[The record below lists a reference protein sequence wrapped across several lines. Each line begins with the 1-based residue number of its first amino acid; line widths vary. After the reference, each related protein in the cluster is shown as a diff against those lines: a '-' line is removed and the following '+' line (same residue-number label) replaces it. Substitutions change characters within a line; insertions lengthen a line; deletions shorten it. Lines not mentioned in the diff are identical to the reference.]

1 MSAKVFISCGQSTNE
16 EKQTARDVETWF
28 KTKGFY
34 PYVAVEVNTGIP
46 DLNRWVIEE
55 LKSSDYFVFINFAR
69 EEISSSTGSF
79 KPFRRG
85 SVYANQELAV
95 AVSLGFKDRMIL
107 VNQRCAE
114 REGIF
119 KIMVC
124 NTDEFDTYDKI
135 VPIIEKSVL
144 SAGWDNLSSRHLSVE
159 NSRIDY
165 TPVSYYDHH
174 LRRLLYIAHI
184 DVRNSR
190 PDIPAA
196 DCEIRLVKIESPSR
210 GERPSPDRNALKVTG
225 SERAYAQNI
234 WQDDLGTFDLFGI
247 DAFSY
252 PDTYLLSRSD
262 VTPRSAII
270 STREKHILTYE
281 ILAKGFPQVTA
292 KIALDF
298 GGSMPTTSPRANI
311 SEYSGSGY
319 PQTISV
325 VSSNPSHDHGSYPFV
340 FGDPD
345 STPKVT
351 IKSVDRSY

>member
-1 MSAKVFISCGQSTNE
+1 MSAKVFISCGQSTDE
-16 EKQTARDVETWF
+16 EKQAARNVETWF
-28 KTKGFY
+28 TTKGFH
-34 PYVAVEVNTGIP
+34 PYVAIQVNTGIP

-95 AVSLGFKDRMIL
+95 AVSLGFEGRMIL
-107 VNQRCAE
+107 VNQRGAE

-124 NTDEFDTYDKI
+124 NTDEFDTFDRI
-135 VPIIEKSVL
+135 VPIIEESVL
-144 SAGWDNLSSRHLSVE
+144 SEKWNKLSSRHLSIE
-159 NSRIDY
+159 NSRIDH
-165 TPVSYYDHH
+165 TPVRYYDHDQE
-174 LRRLLYIAHI
+174 RLLNIAHI
-184 DVRNSR
+184 DVKNSR

-196 DCEIRLVKIESPSR
+196 DCTIRLVKIESSQ
-210 GERPSPDRNALKVTG
+210 GERASLDRNALKVTG
-225 SERAYAQNI
+225 SDRAYAQNI
-234 WQDDLGTFDLFGI
+234 WQNSFGTFDLFGI

-252 PDTYLLSRSD
+252 PDTYLLSESD

-281 ILAKGFPQVTA
+281 IFAKGFPRVTA

-298 GGSMPTTSPRANI
+298 GRSMPTTNPRANI
-311 SEYSGSGY
+311 SGYSGSGY
-319 PQTISV
+319 PQIISV
-325 VSSNPSHDHGSYPFV
+325 VSSIPSHGPFV
-340 FGDPD
+340 FGGAD
-345 STPKVT
+345 STPTVT
-351 IKSVDRSY
+351 IVSVDRSY

>member
-1 MSAKVFISCGQSTNE
+1 MSAKVFISCGQSTSE
-16 EKQTARDVETWF
+16 ERQAARDVKTWF
-28 KTKGFY
+28 KAKGFH

-55 LKSSDYFVFINFAR
+55 LKSSDDFVFINFAR
-69 EEISSSTGSF
+69 EEISSITGSF

-85 SVYANQELAV
+85 SVYTNQELAV

-107 VNQRCAE
+107 VNQRGAE
-114 REGIF
+114 KEGIF

-124 NTDEFDTYDKI
+124 NTDEFDTFDQI

-144 SAGWDNLSSRHLSVE
+144 SAGWDKLSSRHLSAE
-159 NSRIDY
+159 NSRI
-165 TPVSYYDHH
+165 TPLARYYDHD
-174 LRRLLYIAHI
+174 RERFLYIAHI

-196 DCEIRLVKIESPSR
+196 DCAIRLVKIESPSR
-210 GERPSPDRNALKVTG
+210 GERPSPDQNALKVTG
-225 SERAYAQNI
+225 TERAYAQNI
-234 WQDDLGTFDLFGI
+234 WPDSLRTFDLFGI

-252 PDTYLLSRSD
+252 PDTYLLSESD

-281 ILAKGFPQVTA
+281 IFAKGFPQVTA

-298 GGSMPTTSPRANI
+298 GESMPATSPLKNI
-311 SEYSGSGY
+311 SYINRCVS
-319 PQTISV
+319 
-325 VSSNPSHDHGSYPFV
+325 VSS
-340 FGDPD
+340 
-345 STPKVT
+345 
-351 IKSVDRSY
+351 